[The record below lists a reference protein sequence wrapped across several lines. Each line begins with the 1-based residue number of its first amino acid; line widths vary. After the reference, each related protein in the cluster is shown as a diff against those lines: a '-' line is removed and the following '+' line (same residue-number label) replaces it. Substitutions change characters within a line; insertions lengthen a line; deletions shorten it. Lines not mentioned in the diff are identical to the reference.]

1 MDVGA
6 FTGISVTTLTHLPIC
21 ICQDHLVPAI
31 TNFGQSLTMPM
42 LSTSRQYSMQ
52 YIAEHGIGSVLVFEY
67 LYFLLQ
73 VKNGSNH
80 IQEDLTLAVEE
91 YQRSGVHAKV
101 NKLIQAA
108 FAQYGQDVKTLCPI
122 LLQIAKENQL
132 SKMLNR
138 NG

>member
-1 MDVGA
+1 
-6 FTGISVTTLTHLPIC
+6 
-21 ICQDHLVPAI
+21 
-31 TNFGQSLTMPM
+31 MPM
-42 LSTSRQYSMQ
+42 LSTSTQYSMQ

-73 VKNGSNH
+73 FKNGSNH

-108 FAQYGQDVKTLCPI
+108 FAKHGQDVKTLCHI
-122 LLQIAKENQL
+122 LLEIARENQL
-132 SKMLNR
+132 CKIFPPH
-138 NG
+138 